1 MGEEERAKSM
11 TKLPDLRSVD
21 EWDDFIRHY
30 PEDREIARRLYQRAR
45 RFLESF
51 DWCHGIE
58 QGYVGI
64 LQWDIVAVFLFKI
77 RPARLD
83 VDQWLWVVVGDL
95 PSAYL
100 VVDGNPNPAM
110 ALEGYIH
117 EMSRW
122 VEAVENG
129 RPVDGLIPTR
139 VDPTPKYAAM
149 LKSRLGVLDRYLRRE
164 LAEELKDAD
173 PFE

>member
-1 MGEEERAKSM
+1 VTIE
-11 TKLPDLRSVD
+11 PDLSTVD
-21 EWDDFIRHY
+21 EWDDVIRDY
-30 PEDREIARRLYQRAR
+30 PEDRETARSMYRRAR

-51 DWCHGIE
+51 TWCQGIE
-58 QGYVGI
+58 KGYVGI
-64 LQWDIVAVFLFKI
+64 LQSHIVGVFLFKI
-77 RPARLD
+77 RPAKPD
-83 VDQWLWVVVGDL
+83 VDEWLWVVVGDL

-100 VVDGNPNPAM
+100 VCEGNPNPAT

-122 VEAVENG
+122 VDAVENG
-129 RPVDGLIPTR
+129 QPVAGLIPTR

-149 LKSRLGVLDRYLRRE
+149 LKSRLKVLDKYLRSNF
-164 LAEELKDAD
+164 AEVLKNSD